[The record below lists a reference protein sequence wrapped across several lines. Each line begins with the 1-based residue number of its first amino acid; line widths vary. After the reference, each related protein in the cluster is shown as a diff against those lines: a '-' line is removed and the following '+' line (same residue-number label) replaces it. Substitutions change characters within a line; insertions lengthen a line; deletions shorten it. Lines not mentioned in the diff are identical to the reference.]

1 MFIMFFTERSYP
13 KMAHSKKSR
22 KVGQIGIPKS
32 KEKGGR
38 KPSTAPKRTK
48 PTKGKPAGSR
58 HSVVQ
63 ETAKGVNKAKK
74 DPKIGSKKPIE
85 LRPAPKPDVKV
96 KIRKFAT
103 PAAELAALEADERL
117 HTLLERLDNDEKLS
131 AEDQEFVNN
140 TMARHAVLC
149 DLLGIKDEE
158 ETAPESNQMEVV
170 DDPLAALDAININD
184 FR

>member
-1 MFIMFFTERSYP
+1 
-13 KMAHSKKSR
+13 MAHSKKSR

-32 KEKGGR
+32 KERGGR

-58 HSVVQ
+58 HSVAQ
-63 ETAKGVNKAKK
+63 ETSQHVNKVRK

-85 LRPAPKPDVKV
+85 LRPTPKPDVKV

-103 PAAELAALEADERL
+103 PAAELEALEADERL
-117 HTLLERLDNDEKLS
+117 HTLLERIDNNETLTADE
-131 AEDQEFVNN
+131 QEFVTS

-158 ETAPESNQMEVV
+158 EPSPESDKKAVE